1 MSEKVSVLFVCLGN
15 ICRSPMAE
23 GAFQHLVNERG
34 LMDQFNLDSAGT
46 GGWHSG
52 EPPDP
57 RSIRTAQKHGVD
69 INQQRSRV
77 LLPIDLEQFDYVF
90 AMDKSNEANIIK
102 RNPDGNLD
110 RIHMFLSLTD
120 GPEAEVPDPYYDRDD
135 GFEIVWSLVS
145 AAAEAWLD
153 RICLTHG
160 LSSPSL

>member
-46 GGWHSG
+46 GGWHAG

-69 INQQRSRV
+69 INQQRSLKKATMQVHAR
-77 LLPIDLEQFDYVF
+77 LLRMMATGI
-90 AMDKSNEANIIK
+90 
-102 RNPDGNLD
+102 
-110 RIHMFLSLTD
+110 
-120 GPEAEVPDPYYDRDD
+120 
-135 GFEIVWSLVS
+135 
-145 AAAEAWLD
+145 
-153 RICLTHG
+153 
-160 LSSPSL
+160 